1 MKTLRPCLSFLGIL
15 MAISSFGQANIHL
28 HTNKDGYTAG
38 ESVWFSTYMADS
50 LSGRLR
56 QNAEPMFVQ
65 LFAPDGKKTTE
76 QIIFMQGGRGFGTLK
91 LDKALNGGIYRL
103 RAFTRA
109 MYPNGYEKQVIVKNM
124 GDEKQAY
131 SSPPPAKEIAW
142 LQPLKINIGVEKYFF
157 KPREQINVKIRVTT
171 NQGDP
176 IQGTFS
182 MSVSELMT
190 VGAQE
195 SYTVLNEIRPINEA
209 VQPKAEDKGLVYEGR
224 IVNEKTGVGI
234 PNASLVVIAVGTA
247 NRFTRTTVADAKGDF
262 KFEDMPVVGEQEV
275 SYQINN
281 KKGDVVEGATVAWK
295 PFIPNYELP
304 ALTYEQV
311 AMTEAQKE
319 KQLQNIQRP
328 DGELGEDKTV
338 QLEEIEIKTKQDNLD
353 TRGIIKLHA
362 FADAKVEFDP
372 RYPKNMDIY
381 DMIGMLPG
389 VQSSSGAR
397 TVLIGGFGT
406 LGASTVPLFLVDG
419 MAMAGGVPE
428 LGLNTNDIV
437 RIEKLTGA
445 NAAIY
450 GSNGGNGVIAIYT
463 RRHKKNE
470 IIAKSKGDILKGY
483 DLSKP
488 FYFPDYSQPPTEA
501 SKEADNR
508 LTLYWNPEIITDPN
522 GEAVVSFYASDIV
535 GNFKIM
541 VEGMSVDNV
550 GVANKLIRVDAKK

>member
-1 MKTLRPCLSFLGIL
+1 
-15 MAISSFGQANIHL
+15 
-28 HTNKDGYTAG
+28 
-38 ESVWFSTYMADS
+38 
-50 LSGRLR
+50 
-56 QNAEPMFVQ
+56 
-65 LFAPDGKKTTE
+65 
-76 QIIFMQGGRGFGTLK
+76 
-91 LDKALNGGIYRL
+91 
-103 RAFTRA
+103 
-109 MYPNGYEKQVIVKNM
+109 
-124 GDEKQAY
+124 
-131 SSPPPAKEIAW
+131 
-142 LQPLKINIGVEKYFF
+142 
-157 KPREQINVKIRVTT
+157 
-171 NQGDP
+171 
-176 IQGTFS
+176 

-195 SYTVLNEIRPINEA
+195 SFSVLNEIKPTEVA
-209 VQPKAEDKGLVYEGR
+209 VQPKAEDKGLIYEGR

-234 PNASLVVIAVGTA
+234 PNASLVVLAVGTD

-262 KFEDMPVVGEQEV
+262 KFEDLPVVGEQEV

-281 KKGDVVEGATVAWK
+281 KKGIAVEGATVAWRA
-295 PFIPNYELP
+295 FIPNYELP

-311 AMTEAQKE
+311 ALTEAQKE
-319 KQLQNIQRP
+319 KQLQNIQKP
-328 DGELGEDKTV
+328 DGELDDKTI

-406 LGASTVPLFLVDG
+406 FGASTAPLFLVDG

-428 LGLNTNDIV
+428 LGLNTNDII

-463 RRHKKNE
+463 RRHTKNE
-470 IIAKSKGDILKGY
+470 IIAKSKGDVLKGY
-483 DLSKP
+483 DLGKP
-488 FYFPDYSQPPTEA
+488 FYFPDYSQPPTES

-508 LTLYWNPEIITDPN
+508 LTLYWNPEIVTDPN
-522 GEAVVSFYASDIV
+522 GEAIVSFYASDTI

-541 VEGMSVDNV
+541 VQGMSLDNA
-550 GVANKLIRVDAKK
+550 GMANKLIRVEMKK

>member
-1 MKTLRPCLSFLGIL
+1 MKTRRYHLVFLGFL
-15 MAISSFGQANIHL
+15 MATLSFGQVNIHL

-38 ESVWFSTYMADS
+38 ESVWFSAYMADS
-50 LSGRLR
+50 LTGRLR
-56 QNAEPMFVQ
+56 PNAEPMFVQ

-76 QIIFMQGGRGFGTLK
+76 QIIFMQVGRGFGTLK
-91 LDKALNGGIYRL
+91 LDKILAGGIYRL
-103 RAFTRA
+103 RAFTKN
-109 MYPNGYEKQVIVKNM
+109 MYPNGYEKQIIVKNM
-124 GDEKQAY
+124 SDEKQAY
-131 SSPPPAKEIAW
+131 SPPQLVKEIAW
-142 LQPLKINIGVEKYFF
+142 PQPFKINIGVEKYHF
-157 KPREQINVKIRVTT
+157 KPREQVNIKVRVTT
-171 NQGDP
+171 KEGDP
-176 IQGTFS
+176 VQGTFS

-190 VGAQE
+190 VGGQE
-195 SYTVLNEIRPINEA
+195 TFSVLNEIKPIIETI
-209 VQPKAEDKGLVYEGR
+209 QPKPDDKGLVYEGR

-234 PNASLVVIAVGTA
+234 PNASLVVIAVGTE

-262 KFEDMPVVGEQEV
+262 RFEDLPVVGEQEV
-275 SYQINN
+275 GYQINN
-281 KKGDVVEGATVAWK
+281 KKGNVVEGATVAWK

-304 ALTYEQV
+304 AMTYEQV
-311 AMTEAQKE
+311 AMTETQKE
-319 KQLQNIQRP
+319 RQLQNIQRP
-328 DGELGEDKTV
+328 DGELDDKTV
-338 QLEEIEIKTKQDNLD
+338 QLEEIEIKTKQDDLD

-362 FADAKVEFDP
+362 FADSKVEFDP

-406 LGASTVPLFLVDG
+406 FGASTSPLFLVDG
-419 MAMAGGVPE
+419 MPMAGGVPE

-463 RRHKKNE
+463 RRHTKNSV
-470 IIAKSKGDILKGY
+470 IAKSKGDVLKGY

-488 FYFPDYSQPPTEA
+488 FYFPDYSQPPTDGT
-501 SKEADNR
+501 KEPDSR

-522 GEAVVSFYASDIV
+522 GEAIVSFFASDII

-541 VEGMSVDNV
+541 VEGMSLDNV
-550 GVANKLIRVDAKK
+550 GMATKLVRVDVKK